1 MTTSAIATVEQIV
14 LHHSSME
21 PHTGEQLRWGV
32 IGATSRIYRNALAP
46 AFASSGRHVV
56 VAEASRADGS
66 EQPYADLVARPDI
79 DAVYIPLPN
88 VGHQPWILA
97 ALAAGK
103 HVLCEKPLTMSAA
116 DTLEVFDAAEAA
128 GRVLMEA
135 YMWPHHPRAR
145 RILQLVAAGAIGQI
159 DAVRSV
165 FTYPANDPTDHRFD
179 ERGAG
184 ALFDVGIYCL
194 APPMLMFGRD
204 HVGVAAAATRNAA
217 GIDVAMTGFV
227 DWGGGVGSHFDVSF
241 QAPHRRILEITG
253 TEGILTVPGQHAPGP
268 EAPSQ
273 ILIQRRD
280 DSVEVIDIEGASAFV
295 GMVDQF
301 AASVRGEEPPVFGR
315 IESIRLARLLD
326 ALHAASAA
334 SENVL

>member
-1 MTTSAIATVEQIV
+1 MDTTATT
-14 LHHSSME
+14 
-21 PHTGEQLRWGV
+21 PLRWGA
-32 IGATSRIYRNALAP
+32 IGSTSRIYRNALAP
-46 AFASSGRHVV
+46 AFAASDHHVV
-56 VAEASRADGS
+56 VAEASRANGS
-66 EQPYADLVARPDI
+66 ERPYADLLARDDI

-88 VGHQPWILA
+88 NGHRPWILA

-116 DTLEVFDAAEAA
+116 DTAEVFDAAEAA

-145 RILQLVAAGAIGQI
+145 RIMQLVHDGAIGEVN
-159 DAVRSV
+159 AFRSV
-165 FTYPANDPTDHRFD
+165 FTYPASNPADHRFD

-194 APPMLMFGRD
+194 APPMLMLDRD
-204 HVGVAAAATRNAA
+204 PVAVAAAATRNAK

-227 DWGGGVGSHFDVSF
+227 DWGRGVGSNFDVSF
-241 QAPHRRILEITG
+241 QAPQRRILEITG
-253 TEGILTVPGQHAPGP
+253 TDGILTVPGQHTPGP
-268 EAPSQ
+268 ETASQ

-280 DSVEVIDIEGASAFV
+280 DAVEVIDVEGASAFV

-301 AASVRGEEPPVFGR
+301 AAVVRGQAPAVFGR
-315 IESIRLARLLD
+315 RESVRLARLLD
-326 ALHAASAA
+326 RLHAASAA
-334 SENVL
+334 SDPNPAGDAQ